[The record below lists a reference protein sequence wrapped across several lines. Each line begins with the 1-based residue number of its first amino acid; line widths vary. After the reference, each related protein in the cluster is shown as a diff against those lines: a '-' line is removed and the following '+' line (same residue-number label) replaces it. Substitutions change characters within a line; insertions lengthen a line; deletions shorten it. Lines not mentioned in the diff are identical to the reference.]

1 MQEGEVGRGRLEGV
15 REGVGREEPDKNEE
29 RNRNEGGDTP
39 ERRDRTEE
47 RKSRGLRSIR
57 EG

>member
-1 MQEGEVGRGRLEGV
+1 MEGV

-29 RNRNEGGDTP
+29 RNRNEGGDTQ